1 MAASDMR
8 NRRHVQPLL
17 TWSTNAAHPVS
28 LDQEPLQ
35 AYINSA
41 PPNLGNSPVRSITQC
56 IARRINTDDFYL
68 MKDDLTEQQ
77 QTDITWWP
85 QVLTIQPPEL
95 ETQDDR
101 QGKILMHTEYGLLTL
116 LQDMPGVIRQ
126 HGLFKDKAWEE
137 REDPIT
143 GRLYYTG
150 NLRERLCMVL
160 DCLCAHEFK
169 DQSARYSNLQ
179 HYIITVKKLTEQ
191 EAIFLF
197 LKVADVVAA
206 LHAVANETS
215 RKQHRLRATIIFQ
228 IRIEQNPGPRSAKQM
243 TMESYRE
250 KDLAEMIATLTTKI
264 DELGQRLETR
274 LSSLESGMEEL
285 NQRFQ
290 HIETS
295 LEKTARAP
303 LTNPQSSVNKNT
315 YAQTTVNRQSCF
327 SFKDDTQVLCWNVN
341 GLERMLLQF
350 DLFTHLEKCSIF
362 ALTETWK
369 DQHLKIKPTGFH
381 LYESL
386 AQRDHKKGRSSGGI
400 IVGIREAIK
409 DKIER
414 TEIEKQWIMICLR
427 LDGEMRVCLIFAY
440 LPPNEH
446 YLTNCKYLLDQ
457 IEGKIVEGYEVLLA
471 GDLNTRTGAMG
482 ILHNTLHLPCY
493 LTTRRTSKDPVI
505 STHSEQFIDRL
516 DNNTLTILNG
526 RTRGDRSGN
535 YTYISARGSSV
546 VDYCIV
552 SHGLLGYVHDLYIEG
567 LPHSDHLPLI
577 IKMDMRWGP
586 KQVSNPTSRVK
597 KKYIWFP
604 ERATLFV
611 EDLGGAY
618 GFWNNSIE
626 NIMNNMV
633 NQIKSA
639 MVQNGMQIETK
650 ANNLMSKP
658 WFDHECYIAKKI
670 MKATLTK
677 YIKSNRDLDRLEYV
691 KTRNNYTSIL
701 NNKKK
706 KYFCEI
712 QEKLNNTYDSSE
724 FWKTIARFR
733 KRNYTQGNI
742 SISDWQQFYNKLLDT
757 ESIPDYEPVTM
768 TFLNTDNELTK
779 CITLNEISK
788 EISRIRHGK
797 ATGFDD
803 IMNEA
808 IKALPKDYLISLKDI
823 FNRILR
829 TSEFPTTWLKSVIQ
843 PIFKNGDPDD
853 PSNYRGIAL
862 LSNIAKLFT
871 SILKSR
877 LGSWI
882 ERRNIVPE
890 NQAGFRAAHSCQ
902 DHIFTLLSLIQ
913 MTLSRKRRKCYMF
926 FVDLKKAFDTVPH
939 SLLWRKLVDAGLN
952 HRFVNLIKDYYTNM
966 TAVVRW
972 NNSFTAPIKVR
983 SGVLQGEPMSPYL
996 FILFLNDLIGL
1007 YNNSDLPGIYLPNYG
1022 YVHILLYADDIVLI
1036 GESKNNLQIKINMLR
1051 KYFET
1056 NLLTLNENK
1065 SKIVVFRNGG
1075 RLAQNDKWFWGE
1087 RQLSVTTKYLYLGY
1101 PLTSGNSLNKV
1112 ASHYKGKALAAI
1124 GAVWQVLTKS
1134 KMNSLNAA
1142 MRLLDSTVLPHMLY
1156 AAPCWALNQVK
1167 VVDQVQNI
1175 FLRRYLNLPKY
1186 TPGFML
1192 RMECG
1197 RVSQEVIIIK
1207 QVLRFWMWPRKGSG
1221 KMGGVWQRNV
1231 VHRDLKLGNIL
1242 LDLETGKVT
1251 LANFCL
1257 GKHLLSTNDLLKDQR
1272 GSPAYISPDVLSE
1285 QSMGPGMPYLGKPSD
1300 MWAMGVIL
1308 YTMLYGQFP
1317 FYDSVPQEL
1326 FRRIKAAD
1334 FHIPSDGRV
1343 SEGTVTII
1351 RSLLN
1356 LNPTQRLTAEE
1367 LRDSLHTTCA
1377 VWYCRDPPSS
1387 SRSSLAPIIN
1397 Q

>member
-1 MAASDMR
+1 M
-8 NRRHVQPLL
+8 VWKKP
-17 TWSTNAAHPVS
+17 
-28 LDQEPLQ
+28 EE
-35 AYINSA
+35 SA
-41 PPNLGNSPVRSITQC
+41 P
-56 IARRINTDDFYL
+56 
-68 MKDDLTEQQ
+68 K
-77 QTDITWWP
+77 
-85 QVLTIQPPEL
+85 
-95 ETQDDR
+95 
-101 QGKILMHTEYGLLTL
+101 
-116 LQDMPGVIRQ
+116 
-126 HGLFKDKAWEE
+126 
-137 REDPIT
+137 
-143 GRLYYTG
+143 
-150 NLRERLCMVL
+150 
-160 DCLCAHEFK
+160 
-169 DQSARYSNLQ
+169 
-179 HYIITVKKLTEQ
+179 
-191 EAIFLF
+191 
-197 LKVADVVAA
+197 
-206 LHAVANETS
+206 
-215 RKQHRLRATIIFQ
+215 
-228 IRIEQNPGPRSAKQM
+228 
-243 TMESYRE
+243 RE
-250 KDLAEMIATLTTKI
+250 KVTISAGKVMAIVFWDCK
-264 DELGQRLETR
+264 G
-274 LSSLESGMEEL
+274 
-285 NQRFQ
+285 
-290 HIETS
+290 
-295 LEKTARAP
+295 
-303 LTNPQSSVNKNT
+303 
-315 YAQTTVNRQSCF
+315 
-327 SFKDDTQVLCWNVN
+327 VLLV
-341 GLERMLLQF
+341 
-350 DLFTHLEKCSIF
+350 D
-362 ALTETWK
+362 
-369 DQHLKIKPTGFH
+369 
-381 LYESL
+381 
-386 AQRDHKKGRSSGGI
+386 
-400 IVGIREAIK
+400 
-409 DKIER
+409 
-414 TEIEKQWIMICLR
+414 
-427 LDGEMRVCLIFAY
+427 Y
-440 LPPNEH
+440 LPPNTTVNAAKYCEA
-446 YLTNCKYLLDQ
+446 LTKLRAAIKRKHPGLLSRKVLLVHDNARPHAVRTTQTLLESFKWVIFPHPPYSLDLTPSDFHLFPALKLHLGGKHFANDDEVQAEANHWLRRQDTAWYNSGIKKLLQRYQICLDRNGGAPTCHTEAGAARDGPIGIESSHAVFTLILLLDVLDQ
-457 IEGKIVEGYEVLLA
+457 KLMFLPLVVEFESVGNIDDLVPFLPGDIGAWIAYDLA
-471 GDLNTRTGAMG
+471 LKNS
-482 ILHNTLHLPCY
+482 C
-493 LTTRRTSKDPVI
+493 TSSWNPKTSLKPQDPVI

-535 YTYISARGSSV
+535 YTYNSARGSSV

-577 IKMDMRWGP
+577 IKMDMSWGP
-586 KQVSNPTSRVK
+586 KQVTNPTSRVK
-597 KKYIWFP
+597 KKYIWLP
-604 ERATLFV
+604 ERVTLFV

-639 MVQNGMQIETK
+639 MVQNGMQIEIK
-650 ANNLMSKP
+650 ANNSLSKP

-677 YIKSNRDLDRLEYV
+677 YIKSNKDLDRLEYV
-691 KTRNNYTSIL
+691 KTRNKYTSII

-724 FWKTIARFR
+724 FWKTIALFR

-797 ATGFDD
+797 AAGFDD

-882 ERRNIVPE
+882 EKRNIVPE
-890 NQAGFRAAHSCQ
+890 NQAGFRAGHSCQ
-902 DHIFTLLSLIQ
+902 VHIFTLLSLIQ

-996 FILFLNDLIGL
+996 FILFINDLIGL

-1101 PLTSGNSLNKV
+1101 PLTSANSLNKV

-1142 MRLLDSTVLPHMLY
+1142 MRLLDSTVLPYMLY

-1175 FLRRYLNLPKY
+1175 FLRRNLNLPKY

-1197 RVSQEVIIIK
+1197 QVSQEVTIIK
-1207 QVLRFWMWPRKGSG
+1207 QVLRFWVRIMKMEESRLPRACLSHLWTLHSNQRAGLTFIENLSTILDSNGFSFLKGCPDYTAILTEIPAIIRIATEQSIQSDMA
-1221 KMGGVWQRNV
+1221 KILNTSHYSHFKYLKNSITAERYLFTTIPLAIKRFFAQLRLLCTIFPENRSKRWKIDLTLTCDLCKNRIQDKIMHIIFGGSCLEKQRKEILGDLPWSQPDCQQICSWMNTLMVDQGLSLGLYKFYKAAVNVRWRIMDSPNV
-1231 VHRDLKLGNIL
+1231 VVC
-1242 LDLETGKVT
+1242 LE
-1251 LANFCL
+1251 
-1257 GKHLLSTNDLLKDQR
+1257 
-1272 GSPAYISPDVLSE
+1272 E
-1285 QSMGPGMPYLGKPSD
+1285 
-1300 MWAMGVIL
+1300 
-1308 YTMLYGQFP
+1308 
-1317 FYDSVPQEL
+1317 
-1326 FRRIKAAD
+1326 
-1334 FHIPSDGRV
+1334 
-1343 SEGTVTII
+1343 EG
-1351 RSLLN
+1351 
-1356 LNPTQRLTAEE
+1356 E
-1367 LRDSLHTTCA
+1367 D
-1377 VWYCRDPPSS
+1377 
-1387 SRSSLAPIIN
+1387 
-1397 Q
+1397 

>member
-1 MAASDMR
+1 MIEMFKSDPHWRKNVITGDEKWVYGYDPETKRQSSQWLEPGEPRFKKARMIKSKLKCLLITFFDVKGLVHYEFVPEGQTINRHYYLDVLKCLMR
-8 NRRHVQPLL
+8 QKRPEKWHKKIGSCIMTTHGHIWLSLYNSIWPNTELLYYPSHPILL
-17 TWSTNAAHPVS
+17 TCSQQLFPLPSKLKKVLKGGRFDSISEIKENTNNILKCLKDEDFQRVAKSSRFFQRVYQFIS
-28 LDQEPLQ
+28 R
-35 AYINSA
+35 NSNMSWK
-41 PPNLGNSPVRSITQC
+41 P
-56 IARRINTDDFYL
+56 
-68 MKDDLTEQQ
+68 
-77 QTDITWWP
+77 
-85 QVLTIQPPEL
+85 
-95 ETQDDR
+95 
-101 QGKILMHTEYGLLTL
+101 
-116 LQDMPGVIRQ
+116 
-126 HGLFKDKAWEE
+126 
-137 REDPIT
+137 
-143 GRLYYTG
+143 LYYDRAVG
-150 NLRERLCMVL
+150 WELVYR
-160 DCLCAHEFK
+160 F
-169 DQSARYSNLQ
+169 SN
-179 HYIITVKKLTEQ
+179 
-191 EAIFLF
+191 A
-197 LKVADVVAA
+197 
-206 LHAVANETS
+206 
-215 RKQHRLRATIIFQ
+215 
-228 IRIEQNPGPRSAKQM
+228 
-243 TMESYRE
+243 
-250 KDLAEMIATLTTKI
+250 
-264 DELGQRLETR
+264 
-274 LSSLESGMEEL
+274 
-285 NQRFQ
+285 
-290 HIETS
+290 
-295 LEKTARAP
+295 LEKRFLAGEA
-303 LTNPQSSVNKNT
+303 
-315 YAQTTVNRQSCF
+315 
-327 SFKDDTQVLCWNVN
+327 DDTQVLCWNVN

-493 LTTRRTSKDPVI
+493 LTTRRISKDPVI

-742 SISDWQQFYNKLLDT
+742 SISDWQQFYNKLMDT
-757 ESIPDYEPVTM
+757 ESLPDYEPVTM

-1207 QVLRFWMWPRKGSG
+1207 QVLRFWVRIMKMEESRLPRACLSHLWTLHSNQRAGLTFVENLSTILDSNGFSFLKGCPDYAAIMTEIPGIIRIATEQSIQNDMAKILNTSHYSHFKYLKNSITAERYLFTTIPLAIKRFFAQLRLLWTIFPENRSNRWKTDLTLTCDLCKNRIQDEIMHIIFG
-1221 KMGGVWQRNV
+1221 CSCLEKQRKEILGDLPWSQPDCQQICSWMNTLMVDQGLSLGLYKFYKAAVNVRWRIMDSPNV
-1231 VHRDLKLGNIL
+1231 V
-1242 LDLETGKVT
+1242 V
-1251 LANFCL
+1251 CL
-1257 GKHLLSTNDLLKDQR
+1257 
-1272 GSPAYISPDVLSE
+1272 
-1285 QSMGPGMPYLGKPSD
+1285 
-1300 MWAMGVIL
+1300 
-1308 YTMLYGQFP
+1308 
-1317 FYDSVPQEL
+1317 
-1326 FRRIKAAD
+1326 
-1334 FHIPSDGRV
+1334 
-1343 SEGTVTII
+1343 
-1351 RSLLN
+1351 
-1356 LNPTQRLTAEE
+1356 
-1367 LRDSLHTTCA
+1367 
-1377 VWYCRDPPSS
+1377 
-1387 SRSSLAPIIN
+1387 
-1397 Q
+1397 

>member
-1 MAASDMR
+1 MKDLAFVAKT
-8 NRRHVQPLL
+8 NR
-17 TWSTNAAHPVS
+17 
-28 LDQEPLQ
+28 
-35 AYINSA
+35 
-41 PPNLGNSPVRSITQC
+41 RSIT
-56 IARRINTDDFYL
+56 L
-68 MKDDLTEQQ
+68 M
-77 QTDITWWP
+77 
-85 QVLTIQPPEL
+85 
-95 ETQDDR
+95 
-101 QGKILMHTEYGLLTL
+101 LL
-116 LQDMPGVIRQ
+116 
-126 HGLFKDKAWEE
+126 
-137 REDPIT
+137 
-143 GRLYYTG
+143 
-150 NLRERLCMVL
+150 
-160 DCLCAHEFK
+160 
-169 DQSARYSNLQ
+169 
-179 HYIITVKKLTEQ
+179 II
-191 EAIFLF
+191 
-197 LKVADVVAA
+197 
-206 LHAVANETS
+206 S
-215 RKQHRLRATIIFQ
+215 G
-228 IRIEQNPGPRSAKQM
+228 IEQNPGPRSAKQM

-264 DELGQRLETR
+264 DDLGQRLETR

-295 LEKTARAP
+295 LEKTAKAVSINSERIDGFERRLDLCEMKQRENNLIFYGIEGKEGEAPTDTRAIILNLISGKMQIQENITIQQCRR
-303 LTNPQSSVNKNT
+303 LTKN
-315 YAQTTVNRQSCF
+315 ANSPILIEVPEHNEH
-327 SFKDDTQVLCWNVN
+327 DTQVLCWNVN

-350 DLFTHLEKCSIF
+350 DLFTRLEKCSIF

-369 DQHLKIKPTGFH
+369 DQQLKNKPTEFH

-386 AQRDHKKGRSSGGI
+386 AQRVHKK
-400 IVGIREAIK
+400 AIK

-427 LDGEMRVCLIFAY
+427 LDGEMRVCMIFDY

-446 YLTNCKYLLDQ
+446 YLTNYKNLLDQ
-457 IEGKIVEGYEVLLA
+457 IEGKIVEGYEVLVA

-482 ILHNTLHLPCY
+482 ILHNTLYLPCY

-577 IKMDMRWGP
+577 IKMDMSCGP
-586 KQVSNPTSRVK
+586 KQVMNPTSRVK
-597 KKYIWFP
+597 KKYIWLP
-604 ERATLFV
+604 ERVTLFV

-639 MVQNGMQIETK
+639 MVQNGMQTEIK
-650 ANNLMSKP
+650 ANNSMSKP

-670 MKATLTK
+670 MKAALTK
-677 YIKSNRDLDRLEYV
+677 YIKSNRDLDRLEY
-691 KTRNNYTSIL
+691 
-701 NNKKK
+701 
-706 KYFCEI
+706 
-712 QEKLNNTYDSSE
+712 
-724 FWKTIARFR
+724 
-733 KRNYTQGNI
+733 GNI

-757 ESIPDYEPVTM
+757 EPIPDYEPVTM
-768 TFLNTDNELTK
+768 TLLNTDNELTK

-797 ATGFDD
+797 ATG
-803 IMNEA
+803 
-808 IKALPKDYLISLKDI
+808 PSKDYLISLKDI

-890 NQAGFRAAHSCQ
+890 NQAGFRAGRSCQ
-902 DHIFTLLSLIQ
+902 DHIFTLSSLIQ

-939 SLLWRKLVDAGLN
+939 SFLWRKLVDAGLS

-983 SGVLQGEPMSPYL
+983 SGVLQGEP
-996 FILFLNDLIGL
+996 I
-1007 YNNSDLPGIYLPNYG
+1007 
-1022 YVHILLYADDIVLI
+1022 
-1036 GESKNNLQIKINMLR
+1036 
-1051 KYFET
+1051 
-1056 NLLTLNENK
+1056 
-1065 SKIVVFRNGG
+1065 NGG

-1101 PLTSGNSLNKV
+1101 PLTSANSLNKV

-1192 RMECG
+1192 RMECV
-1197 RVSQEVIIIK
+1197 RVSQEVIITK
-1207 QVLRFWMWPRKGSG
+1207 QVLRFWVRIMKMEESRLPRACLSHLWTLHSNQRAGLTFVENLSTILDSSGFSFLKGCPDYTAILTEIPAIIRIATEQSIQNDMAKILNTSHYSHFKYLKNSMTAERYLFTTIPLAIKIFFAQLRLLWTIFPENRSRRWKIDLTLTCDLCKNRIQDEIMHIIFG
-1221 KMGGVWQRNV
+1221 CSCLEKQRKEILGDLPWSQPDCQQICSWMNTLMVDRGLSLGLYKFYKAAVKVRWRIMDSPNV
-1231 VHRDLKLGNIL
+1231 VVC
-1242 LDLETGKVT
+1242 LEEE
-1251 LANFCL
+1251 
-1257 GKHLLSTNDLLKDQR
+1257 
-1272 GSPAYISPDVLSE
+1272 SE
-1285 QSMGPGMPYLGKPSD
+1285 D
-1300 MWAMGVIL
+1300 
-1308 YTMLYGQFP
+1308 
-1317 FYDSVPQEL
+1317 
-1326 FRRIKAAD
+1326 
-1334 FHIPSDGRV
+1334 
-1343 SEGTVTII
+1343 
-1351 RSLLN
+1351 
-1356 LNPTQRLTAEE
+1356 
-1367 LRDSLHTTCA
+1367 
-1377 VWYCRDPPSS
+1377 
-1387 SRSSLAPIIN
+1387 
-1397 Q
+1397 